1 MRLTPVFLPSLPP
14 SLSLSLPPSL
24 PSNSIA
30 ASARPDS
37 IALHAHNPACDTRS
51 AHHHVAYVPGLF
63 SDVYSKRS
71 AMCSNRTI
79 SPDDPAVHE
88 ARKAILALRTFLDV
102 FSPVYPAH
110 LANGQGDKW
119 SMLRGDVDKVRCGL
133 ESALPHASRFLGGKG
148 GGLGVV
154 EGGRKRGRFQPDI
167 MGPDTRFC
175 LVKRGTRSLERFRI

>member
-1 MRLTPVFLPSLPP
+1 VRLTPVSFNYSPNPKF
-14 SLSLSLPPSL
+14 
-24 PSNSIA
+24 
-30 ASARPDS
+30 ASRVFAGGHCTHTT
-37 IALHAHNPACDTRS
+37 LQVTCDPRIIMC
-51 AHHHVAYVPGLF
+51 AAYVPGLF

-110 LANGQGDKW
+110 LANGEGDKW

-133 ESALPHASRFLGGKG
+133 ESALPHASRLLGRKG
-148 GGLGVV
+148 GGLGVA
-154 EGGRKRGRFQPDI
+154 EGGRKEREISTGYH
-167 MGPDTRFC
+167 GP
-175 LVKRGTRSLERFRI
+175 